1 MTEDS
6 FHNYYEKLVL
16 EYLVDVAERDATLTE
31 DDLADVACVALNH
44 LPPRYVRFDV
54 DMSFY
59 LSEQERAEIAQQTDD
74 AVIDA
79 IDFVKKNQQQTDPV
93 DSGLS
98 PTRSA

>member
-1 MTEDS
+1 MTDDS

-16 EYLVDVAERDATLTE
+16 EHLVDVAERDATLTE

-59 LSEQERAEIAQQTDD
+59 LSEQERAEIAQKTDD
-74 AVIDA
+74 AVIYA

>member
-1 MTEDS
+1 MADDS
-6 FHNYYEKLVL
+6 FHNYYEKKVL
-16 EYLVDVAERDATLTE
+16 EHLDEVAERDATLTE

-59 LSEQERAEIAQQTDD
+59 LSAEERAEIAQKIDD
-74 AVIDA
+74 ALIYA
-79 IDFVKKNQQQTDPV
+79 IDFVKKNQQHTDQV
-93 DSGLS
+93 DSGMS